1 MDVDPTSYEKR
12 IKELEKENQAL
23 KAQYEEQLKK
33 EKNLIGR
40 VL

>member
-1 MDVDPTSYEKR
+1 MDPTSYEKR

-23 KAQYEEQLKK
+23 KAQYVEQLKK